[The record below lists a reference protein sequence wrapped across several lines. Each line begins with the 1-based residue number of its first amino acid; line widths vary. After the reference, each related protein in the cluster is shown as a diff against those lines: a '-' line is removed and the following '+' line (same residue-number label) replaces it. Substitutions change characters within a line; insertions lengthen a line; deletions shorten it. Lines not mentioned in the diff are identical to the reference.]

1 MTATI
6 NSCNVENE
14 ELARRIQQ
22 GQNEYIPQ
30 LWKQSK
36 RFAYLQAKKYYT
48 EKKDLCMAA
57 GVTLEDLE
65 QQSYFAFV
73 KAIEYY
79 SPDSGNKFLTFMRY
93 PLQNEFNAITGM
105 RTASGRKS
113 ILKAAV
119 SLEKPIAR
127 EDEELTLQDSTE
139 DCTAAQAFT
148 DCIERIYQE
157 ELHEALQDCLDRLTE
172 RQRKVITCVYYGNMT
187 YAEAAKEAG
196 CKTPQAASEAK
207 RSGLHAMRNA
217 WCQSRLKEFAQ
228 DIITSRAMYHSGF
241 TAWKNKGMSAPEYA
255 VLRLEEE
262 AEKNLL
268 TRLHAREDIYQI

>member
-6 NSCNVENE
+6 NSYNVENE
-14 ELARRIQQ
+14 ELAYRIQQ
-22 GQNEYIPQ
+22 GQKEYIPQ
-30 LWKQSK
+30 LWEQSK
-36 RFAYLQAKKYYT
+36 RLAYLQARKYYT
-48 EKKDLCMAA
+48 EKKDLCTVA

-73 KAIEYY
+73 QAIEYY
-79 SPDSGNKFLTFMRY
+79 SPASGYKFLTFLRY
-93 PLQNEFNAITGM
+93 PLQQEFNSITGM

-113 ILKAAV
+113 IMRAAV
-119 SLEKPIAR
+119 RLEQPLTS
-127 EDEELTLQDSTE
+127 EDEELTLEDITE
-139 DCTAAQAFT
+139 DCTATQAFT

-187 YAEAAKEAG
+187 RAEAAKEAG
-196 CKTPQAASEAK
+196 CKTTQATEAERK
-207 RSGLHAMRNA
+207 GLYTMRNG
-217 WCQSRLKEFAQ
+217 WCKRRLKEFAQ
-228 DIITSRAMYHSGF
+228 DIITSKAMYHGGF
-241 TAWKNKGMSAPEYA
+241 TVWKNRGMSVPEYA

-268 TRLHAREDIYQI
+268 TRLHAREETY

>member
-6 NSCNVENE
+6 NSCNVKNE
-14 ELARRIQQ
+14 ELAYRIQQ
-22 GQNEYIPQ
+22 GQKEYIPQ
-30 LWKQSK
+30 LWDQSK
-36 RFAYLQAKKYYT
+36 RFAYLQARKYYT
-48 EKKDLCMAA
+48 EKKDLCTVA

-73 KAIEYY
+73 QAIEYY
-79 SPDSGNKFLTFMRY
+79 SPASGYKFLTFLRY
-93 PLQNEFNAITGM
+93 PLQKEFNSITGM

-119 SLEKPIAR
+119 SLEQPLTSD
-127 EDEELTLQDSTE
+127 DEELTLEDITE
-139 DCTAAQAFT
+139 DCTATQAFT

-207 RSGLHAMRNA
+207 RSGLHAMRNG
-217 WCQSRLKEFAQ
+217 WFQSRLKEFAQ

-255 VLRLEEE
+255 VLRMEELEIQSF
-262 AEKNLL
+262 L
-268 TRLHAREDIYQI
+268 TR